1 MSPDRL
7 ISSAVLLTRSL
18 LAVHAPAASN
28 RQGPDERTARTPGPA
43 RSMII
48 DLLLPRAASGARS
61 HDRLAYPGVVP
72 CERHREARMAG
83 EELILATVLALILI
97 LAFLAASIKVVREY
111 ERLVVF
117 RLGRLTPKPKGPGLT
132 IIIPII
138 NKRVLID
145 LRTIAFEVPRQRVVT
160 QDNVSVEVD
169 AVLYYRVYAPNDAVT
184 KVQNYKQA
192 TDLLAQTTLRDVL
205 GQVEFDALLSKRE
218 ELSGRIQVLL
228 DTNTEPWGIKVSAVT
243 LRDVSLPETMVR
255 AIAKQAEAER
265 ERRSRVIMAEGEAQA
280 AEQMKKASDLYE
292 TAPSAM
298 RLRELE
304 TLTEIAREKNLIVV
318 TMTAT

>member
-1 MSPDRL
+1 
-7 ISSAVLLTRSL
+7 
-18 LAVHAPAASN
+18 
-28 RQGPDERTARTPGPA
+28 
-43 RSMII
+43 
-48 DLLLPRAASGARS
+48 
-61 HDRLAYPGVVP
+61 
-72 CERHREARMAG
+72 MAG

-117 RLGRLTPKPKGPGLT
+117 RLGRLTTKPKGPGLT

-280 AEQMKKASDLYE
+280 AVQMDKASDLYE